1 MEDNAAGI
9 PAAVVL
15 IFDNFNLLLSGG
27 VRAVTFSR
35 ISLTGNLPR

>member
-1 MEDNAAGI
+1 MEDKAAGI
-9 PAAVVL
+9 PAAVVF
-15 IFDNFNLLLSGG
+15 IFDNFNLLLSRG